1 MKSKKIK
8 ISVLVLATVI
18 FSCMI
23 GLIITGWQIG
33 WGPFTFLH
41 SFDNEVNTISEKYN
55 ADENQGNIIFY
66 GASNFRMWTDMETDM
81 QPYRVQNHGFG
92 GSTDEDL
99 VKYADKLLYPYNPK
113 IVFFQTGSNDYVN
126 LKGSNEEKINIC
138 MEYKKQMFAE
148 FHEKMPDTKFVVM
161 SGLLLPGRSRYTDL
175 TIEINK
181 QIEELCENSDY
192 MYFVDASD
200 MTFDG
205 NTYRED
211 LFIKDKI
218 HLNHNGQRE
227 WCNNYIMPTLKTINN
242 DTSEVN

>member
-1 MKSKKIK
+1 M
-8 ISVLVLATVI
+8 
-18 FSCMI
+18 
-23 GLIITGWQIG
+23 
-33 WGPFTFLH
+33 
-41 SFDNEVNTISEKYN
+41 
-55 ADENQGNIIFY
+55 
-66 GASNFRMWTDMETDM
+66 
-81 QPYRVQNHGFG
+81 
-92 GSTDEDL
+92 
-99 VKYADKLLYPYNPK
+99 KYADKLLYPYNPK